1 MKKALHMF
9 WIVASLVLLGVFL
22 VQIQNRDMQ
31 FMMDADRGL
40 VITLK
45 TGKDEEFLYPWFDE
59 TTGLTY
65 FFLPSFVQDNRI
77 YCDRIKKEAMEIDG
91 KSVSGWKSFEW
102 EEQTV
107 YSISYD
113 GMDYDVVFM
122 KSANLPSLFIET
134 DSGSMDYLNADKEN
148 EEAGEINLIMA
159 SGSVEYQG

>member
-1 MKKALHMF
+1 MKKTLQMIGMLAMF
-9 WIVASLVLLGVFL
+9 VLFGVLLLSV
-22 VQIQNRDMQ
+22 QNRNIQ
-31 FMMDADRGL
+31 FTTDENNVLILRLEVDDRG
-40 VITLK
+40 
-45 TGKDEEFLYPWFDE
+45 EFLYPWFDE

-113 GMDYDVVFM
+113 GTDYDVVFM

-159 SGSVEYQG
+159 SGSV